1 MNFKVYWSGRS
12 QFAKL
17 HRCHK
22 KTFLL
27 WKTQNSEKH
36 AVYICIPRVFA
47 YVIRYTLKF
56 SVYLIAYLLWVSFT

>member
-1 MNFKVYWSGRS
+1 MEGHNLQSYIDIY
-12 QFAKL
+12 
-17 HRCHK
+17 HK
-22 KTFLL
+22 KTVLL

-56 SVYLIAYLLWVSFT
+56 SVYLIAYLLWVSLT